1 MPTGLDVIGTCF
13 DKEVIANIASAFYQY
28 LCDENIKDLALETD
42 KEKCL
47 LSVTLAKQYID
58 AIFSIDPLKVAA
70 DAMSH
75 IDIHTLK
82 LSFLSG
88 NIEMTEESSV
98 TRVGISSFL
107 NNEKYFNSFVKL
119 YNLSK
124 EQQTELILF
133 LEKPNSDVNSIP
145 DFIMNED
152 RLRDLG
158 VFMNASLLEMEIE
171 KSAKKSISNQQ
182 FIKMWKASKYAVEC
196 FPQEY
201 QLWDASTKN
210 KADQVLLLGQRTP
223 MDKQDKDE
231 IFYASALSAFLCYYT
246 LYDDNKGKSLIFEND
261 VKEICKDP
269 MRTAKFIEFLKNY
282 EYGSLFCS
290 EYAKYVEETGITPM
304 FALDAIEPKPL
315 VLTVDNNKEH
325 KDWFLAVDN
334 KLFKDNNNATK
345 YESLL
350 KLYSCLVEKGWID
363 ADTPKALFIYRLSG
377 LGTPV
382 DLSNDLA
389 IKRICPYKKIKELA
403 DHLYYREER
412 PPYRTFLKFFGEQTN
427 LSSHR
432 AKTEDSEEVKSIFK
446 ECNLNWHPVER

>member
-47 LSVTLAKQYID
+47 LTVTLAKQYID

-75 IDIHTLK
+75 VDIHTIE

-88 NIEMTEESSV
+88 NLETEESSV
-98 TRVGISSFL
+98 TRVGISTFL
-107 NNEKYFNSFVKL
+107 NNEKYFNAFVKL
-119 YNLSK
+119 YNISK
-124 EQQTELILF
+124 EQQAELINF
-133 LEKPNSDVNSIP
+133 LKTPHSDENSIP

-171 KSAKKSISNQQ
+171 KSAKNSLSNQQ
-182 FIKMWKASKYAVEC
+182 FIKTWKASKYTVGC
-196 FPQEY
+196 FSQEY

-210 KADQVLLLGQRTP
+210 KADQVLLLEQRTP

-231 IFYASALSAFLCYYT
+231 TFYAVALNAFICYYT
-246 LYDDNKGKSLIFEND
+246 LYDNKGKSLIFEND
-261 VKEICKDP
+261 VKLICKDP
-269 MRTAKFIEFLKNY
+269 MRTAKFIEFLNNY

-315 VLTVDNNKEH
+315 VLTKDENKEH
-325 KDWFLAVDN
+325 KNWFLAVDN
-334 KLFKDNNNATK
+334 NLFKDNNNATK
-345 YESLL
+345 YESLS
-350 KLYSCLVEKGWID
+350 KLHSCLIEKRWID
-363 ADTPKALFIYRLSG
+363 VNTPKALFIYRLSG

-382 DLSNDLA
+382 DLSNDWA

-427 LSSHR
+427 LSSYR
-432 AKTEDSEEVKSIFK
+432 AKTEDSEDVKSIFK